1 MARKTAWVAFALVMV
16 VGLIGA
22 PAVFAQDDDGPSNR
36 IMTVTTFKMPFGDR
50 GTVLPW
56 MEQYFHPNAL
66 LNPNVINYRWMV
78 HNWGSSAAAVV
89 IAAEYADWADI
100 QAECGQPCDDWQ
112 EANPV
117 PDEGTPE
124 REEYDKAQ
132 ALFNKYYAH
141 HSDEIYV
148 SLMEEAKTEG
158 RVVGTVGR
166 GEDDDDDDDM

>member
-1 MARKTAWVAFALVMV
+1 MARKTAWVVFALVMV
-16 VGLIGA
+16 VGLMGT
-22 PAVFAQDDDGPSNR
+22 PAAFAQDDDGPANR
-36 IMTVTTFKMPFGDR
+36 IMTVTTFKVPFGER
-50 GTVLPW
+50 STLFPW
-56 MEQYFHPNAL
+56 MEQYFHPFGQ

-78 HNWGSSAAAVV
+78 HNWGSNASAVV
-89 IAAEYADWADI
+89 IAAEYADFEDI
-100 QAECGQPCDDWQ
+100 QADCGQPCDDWQ
-112 EANPV
+112 EANQP